1 MSIEAASVPS
11 VMTITSADTVR
22 MAYLRRVGQG
32 GVVALQS
39 EKEREPS
46 GLANS
51 PTAGRS
57 FVPVFRLV
65 PAAERM
71 VDITAATLG
80 LLLFSP
86 ILLMASIAI
95 KLDSR
100 GPILVRETWYGY
112 RNRPI
117 QLLRF
122 RLATASADNDRTSPR
137 LTRIGRV
144 LSQSRIDELPR
155 LVNVLWGEM
164 SIFGPPPHRYPK
176 TTQHRIKPG
185 IIRWAQT
192 VATRDQRPDTD
203 PH

>member
-1 MSIEAASVPS
+1 
-11 VMTITSADTVR
+11 
-22 MAYLRRVGQG
+22 
-32 GVVALQS
+32 VALQG
-39 EKEREPS
+39 EKGREPS
-46 GLANS
+46 GWANS
-51 PTAGRS
+51 ARANDG
-57 FVPVFRLV
+57 VLPVFRLV

-71 VDITAATLG
+71 VDIAAATLG

-86 ILLMASIAI
+86 ILLIASIAI

-100 GPILVRETWYGY
+100 GPILIRETWYGHK
-112 RNRPI
+112 NRPI
-117 QLLRF
+117 ELLRF
-122 RLATASADNDRTSPR
+122 RLVTACADNDRTSPR

-155 LVNVLWGEM
+155 LVNVLRGEM